1 MFNGHVYMVSSF
13 SAVPCRVRDLRS
25 LTRDGTCIPCSGSTE
40 SQPLDRQGS
49 PSMVSFKLA
58 NSQEVFFL
66 AGASER
72 RSVYI
77 HFETHTRTE
86 HFKTVDTAILI
97 KAKM

>member
-1 MFNGHVYMVSSF
+1 MEPVP
-13 SAVPCRVRDLRS
+13 SAVDMQ
-25 LTRDGTCIPCSGSTE
+25 

>member
-1 MFNGHVYMVSSF
+1 MVSFF
-13 SAVPCRVRDLRS
+13 SAVPCRVRDLHS
-25 LTRDGTCIPCSGSTE
+25 LTRDGICTPCSGSTE
-40 SQPLDRQGS
+40 SQPRDHQGS

-86 HFKTVDTAILI
+86 HFKIVDIAILI